1 MAPKKINHYH
11 ATVLLDLFVRQDY
24 TQPMRQRRFFLFLM
38 LVLVSLA
45 ACSPGHLGGN
55 EIAFIRDGH
64 LWTIDPS
71 GTNAFAAVTQ
81 DTPVVGYSWSP
92 THQILVFRTLD
103 DAFAKTAAARQLVAN
118 AVTGQITDTP
128 STVNTIGID
137 GGSAIPIMLSS
148 PDVQYSN
155 PMWNATGTRLIYRQ
169 EPTASHT
176 AENAFWWVSQ
186 NDQPGGIAAKNLP
199 GSDSLL
205 SLSYIDSSAIGITKR
220 GIFTVSLTGTNA
232 HFLLPPLTGHPLPAT
247 LERILWQPHHTQPF
261 LLYAELAPT
270 KSSAQQI
277 AETALTTQLILHAPD
292 GKDKT
297 LATCTCTQF
306 TWSPDGNTVLYS
318 TGQKD
323 TLVNI
328 TTGSSFTFSVE
339 RNSVPYWSPNSKF
352 LLVDGLHTLQVVQVA
367 EHQQQVLLS
376 DGVTPINSTTL
387 AEVNVLLQPVP
398 NSLWAT
404 DSNHF
409 LFLTHNRLL
418 WQGHMLGKGLYTV
431 TVDAH
436 GQPQGMPAVVDT
448 GNDTQAGWSYQ
459 DANTSFLYE

>member
-1 MAPKKINHYH
+1 M
-11 ATVLLDLFVRQDY
+11 RQDY
-24 TQPMRQRRFFLFLM
+24 TQSMRQRRIFLFLM
-38 LVLVSLA
+38 LMLVSLA
-45 ACSPGHLGGN
+45 ACSPGHLGSN

-64 LWTIDPS
+64 LWTSDPN
-71 GTNAFAAVTQ
+71 GANAFAAVTQ

-92 THQILVFRTLD
+92 THQILVFRALD
-103 DAFAKTAAARQLVAN
+103 DSFAKTAAAKQLAVN

-148 PDVQYSN
+148 SSVQYSN

-169 EPTASHT
+169 EPSASQT
-176 AENAFWWVSQ
+176 PENAFWWASQ

-199 GSDSLL
+199 SSDSLL
-205 SLSYIDSSAIGITKR
+205 SLSYTDSSAIGITKR
-220 GIFTVSLTGTNA
+220 GVFTVSLTGTNTR
-232 HFLLPPLTGHPLPAT
+232 FLLPPLAGHPLPAA
-247 LERILWQPHHTQPF
+247 LERILWQPHHAQPF
-261 LLYAELAPT
+261 LLYAEPAPT
-270 KSSAQQI
+270 KSSTQRVS
-277 AETALTTQLILHAPD
+277 ETALTIQLILHAPD
-292 GKDKT
+292 GKDQT

-306 TWSPDGNTVLYS
+306 AWSPDGNTVLYS

-328 TTGSSFTFSVE
+328 TTGSSFTFTVE
-339 RNSVPYWSPNSKF
+339 GNSVPYWSPNSKF
-352 LLVDGLHTLQVVQVA
+352 LLVDGPHTLQIVQVA
-367 EHQQQVLLS
+367 EQQSHVLLS
-376 DGVTPINSTTL
+376 DGATPTNSTTI

-398 NSLWAT
+398 NSLCAT
-404 DSNHF
+404 DSSHF

-418 WQGHMLGKGLYTV
+418 WQGHRLGAGKGLYTV
-431 TVDAH
+431 AVDAAH
-436 GQPQGMPAVVDT
+436 GQPQGVPAVVDT